1 MEKVETREL
10 KIPKKLHY
18 VWVGGGKMSDLMNEC
33 MASWKVHCPDYEVI
47 EWNEKN
53 FDIEGNPWAK
63 AALAARN
70 WALVSDIMRAWILY
84 EHGGIYVDTDIEILK
99 PLDEF
104 LENEFFMGY
113 ESKHWCNTAIIG
125 SVAGHE
131 IVEKCI
137 ERYKKTA
144 EKSTT
149 IESNTNLL
157 AVQAYSAIME
167 MLYGIKPN
175 GKTTIYE
182 KGIGLYA
189 RDYCYPQDWLTHKIK
204 LTKNSAV
211 IHRCSQ
217 TWLTKGQKRM
227 FKFFKVVRRVI
238 GQPIFSCFEGIA
250 ARGYRKTIRKE
261 LGWKKPKG
269 QEKIKK
275 KV

>member
-1 MEKVETREL
+1 MEKVEKSEL

-33 MASWKVHCPDYEVI
+33 MATWKVHCPDYEVI

-84 EHGGIYVDTDIEILK
+84 EHGGIYVDTDIEILR

-104 LENEFFMGY
+104 LANEFFMGY

-125 SVAGHE
+125 SVACNE
-131 IVEKCI
+131 IVGKCI

-144 EKSTT
+144 EKGTK

-167 MLYGIKPN
+167 MEYGIKPN
-175 GKTTIYE
+175 GQTSIYE
-182 KGIGLYA
+182 NGVGLYS
-189 RDYCYPQDWLTHKIK
+189 RDYFYPQDWLTHKIK
-204 LTKNSAV
+204 LTQNSAV
-211 IHRCSQ
+211 VHRCSQ
-217 TWLTKGQKRM
+217 TWLTKGQRRM
-227 FKFFKVVRRVI
+227 FKFFKAVRRVI
-238 GQPIFSCFEGIA
+238 GKPIFSGFEGVA

-261 LGWKKPKG
+261 LGWKKQKG
-269 QEKIKK
+269 QEKVKK
-275 KV
+275 K